1 MLLTMLALWI
11 VLMALTLPQI
21 GQALLAQLKRM
32 VYTFIQQPQA
42 VEPIG
47 VITRKKGKFWAISTG
62 CILILDEQWDA
73 FEKQIGHNGFT
84 LILNRQ

>member
-1 MLLTMLALWI
+1 MLLTMLAQWI

-21 GQALLAQLKRM
+21 GQTLLAQLKRM

-47 VITRKKGKFWAISTG
+47 VITRKNGKFWAISTG

>member
-1 MLLTMLALWI
+1 
-11 VLMALTLPQI
+11 MALILPQI
-21 GQALLAQLKRM
+21 GQTPIAKLKRM
-32 VYTFIQQPQA
+32 VYIFIQQPQE
-42 VEPIG
+42 VEQIG
-47 VITRKKGKFWAISTG
+47 GITRKKGKFWAISTG